1 MVGMYIDVVADNFK
15 MAITD
20 DIYVDKTM
28 LISLLNKVVCKKNR
42 YICISRPRRFGKS
55 LTAAMLCAYYSKA
68 YDSNDLFKNFKIASD
83 PSFKEHLNKYH
94 TIFLNISTEFNRY
107 KKNVDTMIANITL
120 YVLTELKK
128 LYPNINYP
136 NETDLSFCLEY
147 LYVNTQEKFVI
158 IIDEYDAIL
167 REKQGDIE
175 AIKEYL
181 EWLKGLL
188 KDKAYVALAYMTG
201 ILPIKKYGTQSSLNM
216 FNEYSMVEPFK
227 FMPFIGFTDEEVKAL
242 CCKYQV
248 NLGQMRA
255 WYNGYTFS
263 NTHIYN
269 PNSVVLAINQQY
281 FTNYWTKTESFESL
295 ADYISLNFDGLKDDV
310 IRLVSGQSIE
320 CEFASFSNDMSILNN
335 KHDVFALLVH
345 LGYLSVIELLSRK
358 HCLVKIPNYEI
369 QKEFDS
375 VIELSENYADIYAL
389 AKDTNKL
396 LEAIYAANNE
406 AVAKAIEQNHQK
418 YTSIIKY
425 NDENSLSCVVT
436 MSLFLSVDKYYHPKR
451 EQFAGKGFADL
462 IYIPKPK
469 ANVPAL
475 LIELK
480 YDKDAQSAINQIKE
494 RNYLDYFEDYKGKVM
509 LVGINYDTQSKKHEC
524 LIEEVVFN

>member
-1 MVGMYIDVVADNFK
+1 MVGMYIDVIADNFK

-28 LISLLNKVVCKKNR
+28 LISLLNRAVCKKNR

-55 LTAAMLCAYYSKA
+55 LTAAMLYAYYSKA

-83 PSFKEHLNKYH
+83 PSFDEHLNKYH
-94 TIFLNISTEFNRY
+94 TIFLNITTEFNDA
-107 KKNVDTMIANITL
+107 KKNISNMIANITANIV
-120 YVLTELKK
+120 YELKK
-128 LYPNINYP
+128 LNTSIVYR
-136 NETDLSFCLEY
+136 NESLLHQCLANFY
-147 LYVNTQEKFVI
+147 LETQEKFVI

-181 EWLKGLL
+181 EWLKALL

-201 ILPIKKYGTQSSLNM
+201 ILPIKKYGTQSALNM
-216 FNEYSMVEPFK
+216 FDEYSMVEPFN

-248 NLGQMRA
+248 DLGQMRS
-255 WYNGYTFS
+255 WYNGYTF
-263 NTHIYN
+263 NDTHIYN
-269 PNSVVLAINQQY
+269 PNSVVKSIERRAFSN
-281 FTNYWTKTESFESL
+281 FWTKTESFESL
-295 ADYISLNFDGLKDDV
+295 ANYISLNFDGLKDDV

-369 QKEFDS
+369 LEEFEQ
-375 VIELSENYADIYAL
+375 VIEFSENYADIYAL

-436 MSLFLSVDKYYHPKR
+436 MSLFLSVNKYYHPKR

-462 IYIPKPK
+462 IYMPKPK
-469 ANVPAL
+469 ADVPAL

-509 LVGINYDTQSKKHEC
+509 LVGINYDTQSKKHDC
-524 LIEEVVFN
+524 LIEEIIL

>member
-1 MVGMYIDVVADNFK
+1 
-15 MAITD
+15 
-20 DIYVDKTM
+20 
-28 LISLLNKVVCKKNR
+28 
-42 YICISRPRRFGKS
+42 
-55 LTAAMLCAYYSKA
+55 
-68 YDSNDLFKNFKIASD
+68 
-83 PSFKEHLNKYH
+83 
-94 TIFLNISTEFNRY
+94 
-107 KKNVDTMIANITL
+107 MIANITANIV
-120 YVLTELKK
+120 YELKK
-128 LYPNINYP
+128 LNTSIVYR
-136 NETDLSFCLEY
+136 NESLLHQCLANFY
-147 LYVNTQEKFVI
+147 LETQEKFVI

-201 ILPIKKYGTQSSLNM
+201 ILPIKKYGTQSALNM
-216 FNEYSMVEPFK
+216 FDEYSMVEPFN
-227 FMPFIGFTDEEVKAL
+227 FMPFIGFTDDEVKAL
-242 CCKYQV
+242 CNKYQV
-248 NLGQMRA
+248 DLGQMRS
-255 WYNGYTFS
+255 WYNGYTF
-263 NTHIYN
+263 NDTHIYN
-269 PNSVVLAINQQY
+269 PNSVVKSIERRAFSN
-281 FTNYWTKTESFESL
+281 FWTKTESFESL

-320 CEFASFSNDMSILNN
+320 CKFASFSNDMSILNN

-345 LGYLSVIELLSRK
+345 LGYLSIEESFENT
-358 HCLVKIPNYEI
+358 CLVKIPNYEI

>member
-94 TIFLNISTEFNRY
+94 TIFLDISNEFNKV
-107 KKNVDTMIANITL
+107 KKDVGQLITRLTSKIAKELKNL
-120 YVLTELKK
+120 YVD
-128 LYPNINYP
+128 IDFDD
-136 NETDLSFCLEY
+136 DLVLSEY
-147 LYVNTQEKFVI
+147 LTQVYIQKQEKFVI

-201 ILPIKKYGTQSSLNM
+201 ILPIKKYGTQSALNM
-216 FNEYSMVEPFK
+216 FKEYSIVKPYD
-227 FMPFIGFTDEEVKAL
+227 FMTFIGFTDNEVKAL
-242 CCKYQV
+242 CNKYQV
-248 NLGQMRA
+248 DLGQMRF
-255 WYNGYTFS
+255 WYNGYTF
-263 NTHIYN
+263 NDTHIYN
-269 PNSVVLAINQQY
+269 PNSVIFAIEERY
-281 FTNYWTKTESFESL
+281 FDNYWTKTESFESL
-295 ADYISLNFDGLKDDV
+295 ANYISLNFDGLKDDV
-310 IRLVSGQSIE
+310 IRLVSGQSVE
-320 CEFASFSNDMSILNN
+320 CKLDGFTNDMSILKS

-345 LGYLSVIELLSRK
+345 LGYLSIKESFENTF
-358 HCLVKIPNYEI
+358 LVKIPNYEI

>member
-1 MVGMYIDVVADNFK
+1 MVGMYIDVDYDKFK
-15 MAITD
+15 RCINSKA
-20 DIYVDKTM
+20 YVDKTM
-28 LISLLNKVVCKKNR
+28 LISLLNARVNQENC

-83 PSFKEHLNKYH
+83 PSFDEHLNKYH
-94 TIFLNISTEFNRY
+94 TIFLNITTEFNDA
-107 KKNVDTMIANITL
+107 KKNISNMIANITANIV
-120 YVLTELKK
+120 YELKK
-128 LYPNINYP
+128 LNTSIVYR
-136 NETDLSFCLEY
+136 NESLLHQCLANFY
-147 LYVNTQEKFVI
+147 LETQEKFVI

-201 ILPIKKYGTQSSLNM
+201 ILPIKKYGTQSALNM
-216 FNEYSMVEPFK
+216 FKEYSIVKPYD
-227 FMPFIGFTDEEVKAL
+227 FMTFIGFTDDEVKAL

-248 NLGQMRA
+248 DLGQMRF
-255 WYNGYTFS
+255 WYNGYTFDG
-263 NTHIYN
+263 THIYN
-269 PNSVVLAINQQY
+269 PNSVIFAIEDRH
-281 FTNYWTKTESFESL
+281 FDNYWTKTESFESL

-310 IRLVSGQSIE
+310 IRLVSGQSVE
-320 CEFASFSNDMSILNN
+320 CKLDGFTNDMSMLNN
-335 KHDVFALLVH
+335 KHDVFALLIH
-345 LGYLSVIELLSRK
+345 LGYLSIEESFENI
-358 HCLVKIPNYEI
+358 CLVKIPNYEI
-369 QKEFDS
+369 QKEFDG
-375 VIELSENYADIYAL
+375 VIGLNKNYADIYAL

-396 LEAIYAANNE
+396 LEAIYAADNE
-406 AVAKAIEQNHQK
+406 KVAKAIEQNHQK

-509 LVGINYDTQSKKHEC
+509 LVGINYDTQSKKHDC
-524 LIEEVVFN
+524 LIEEIIL

>member
-1 MVGMYIDVVADNFK
+1 
-15 MAITD
+15 
-20 DIYVDKTM
+20 
-28 LISLLNKVVCKKNR
+28 
-42 YICISRPRRFGKS
+42 
-55 LTAAMLCAYYSKA
+55 
-68 YDSNDLFKNFKIASD
+68 
-83 PSFKEHLNKYH
+83 
-94 TIFLNISTEFNRY
+94 
-107 KKNVDTMIANITL
+107 
-120 YVLTELKK
+120 
-128 LYPNINYP
+128 
-136 NETDLSFCLEY
+136 
-147 LYVNTQEKFVI
+147 
-158 IIDEYDAIL
+158 
-167 REKQGDIE
+167 
-175 AIKEYL
+175 
-181 EWLKGLL
+181 
-188 KDKAYVALAYMTG
+188 
-201 ILPIKKYGTQSSLNM
+201 M
-216 FNEYSMVEPFK
+216 FDEYSMVEPYD
-227 FMPFIGFTDEEVKAL
+227 FMTFIGFTDDEVKAL
-242 CCKYQV
+242 CNKYQV
-248 NLGQMRA
+248 DLGQMRF
-255 WYNGYTFS
+255 WYNGYTF
-263 NTHIYN
+263 NDTHIYN
-269 PNSVVLAINQQY
+269 PNSVIFAIEDRY
-281 FTNYWTKTESFESL
+281 FDNYWTKTESFESL

-369 QKEFDS
+369 LEEFEQ
-375 VIELSENYADIYAL
+375 VIEFSENYADIYAL

-396 LEAIYAANNE
+396 LEAIYAADNE

-462 IYIPKPK
+462 IYMPKPK
-469 ANVPAL
+469 TDVPAL